1 MRKKIYVFLRRSLF
15 FLPFLVSFTL
25 EAQPSAGL
33 VSKNKIGLYELTD
46 AGASYFAQLSLDCA
60 GKVTPHHCDYPSSRK
75 YYKMD
80 QTVSPRDLWPSFYG
94 CYDWHS
100 SVHNH
105 WCMVKLLKKFPHI
118 PEAGQ
123 IIARLDTAF
132 SPQNM
137 EAELKFISQQEE
149 GFYEFPYGQSWF
161 LKVADEL
168 KRWDDPLA
176 KKWLAQMQ
184 PLLEL
189 IEENHL
195 LIWSK
200 IRTVKMSGSHDS
212 PAMGISFALDYA
224 RSFHRFQL
232 EQQLLKDAKK
242 FYFGMQNAPLDR
254 EPFGYD
260 FMSGSLLIA
269 DLMRKVLPQKEY
281 TVWLRKFAPEIFND
295 REVDK
300 ALNIKKLTDHE
311 GMESHWDG
319 FHLNRIW
326 CMNGMLLSLPAT
338 ALPST
343 VKRKWYRNM
352 NAMWD
357 YAQESIGK
365 GNYDIDHWLSSFSV
379 FALCGYV
386 D

>member
-1 MRKKIYVFLRRSLF
+1 MLKRLFAFLKKGLFLFLF
-15 FLPFLVSFTL
+15 LHAFTL
-25 EAQPSAGL
+25 LAQPSGSL

-60 GKVTPHHCDYPSSRK
+60 GKVTPHHCDYPSSRR
-75 YYKMD
+75 YYKMESTD
-80 QTVSPRDLWPSFYG
+80 SPRDLWPSFYG
-94 CYDWHS
+94 CFDWHS

-118 PEAGQ
+118 PEASQ
-123 IIARLDTAF
+123 IVARLDTAF
-132 SPQNM
+132 SAKNM
-137 EAELKFISQQEE
+137 DAEYKFISQKDE
-149 GFYEFPYGQSWF
+149 GMYEFPYGQSWF

-168 KRWDDPLA
+168 KSWDDPLA
-176 KKWLAQMQ
+176 TKWLAQMQ
-184 PLLEL
+184 PLLDL

-195 LIWSK
+195 TVWSK
-200 IRTVKMSGSHDS
+200 IRSVKMSGSHSS

-224 RSFHRFQL
+224 RSFQRVEL

-242 FYFGMQNAPLDR
+242 FYAGLQNAPIAK

-269 DLMRKVLPQKEY
+269 DLMRKVLPGKEY
-281 TVWLRKFAPEIFND
+281 LSWLRKFTPELSSD
-295 REVDK
+295 KEVEK
-300 ALNIKKLTDHE
+300 ALNIKKLADHE
-311 GMESHWDG
+311 GMKSHWDG

-326 CMNGMLLSLPAT
+326 CMNGMLLSLPPN
-338 ALPST
+338 ALRNS
-343 VKRKWYRNM
+343 VKKKWYKNM